1 MEIKGLIVA
10 AGCSTR
16 MKQFKPLML
25 VNGYPMIIWAVMNL
39 QNAGVREIC
48 VVVGCYAEKMQ
59 EILRPFG
66 VTIVYNEAY
75 QDTDMLASVKLGLKT
90 MVNDNTDGILL
101 LPGDSPMINPK
112 TIGAMI
118 KTFQKYQASI
128 LYPFYENKRTHPPL
142 IGKICFQDILRY
154 QGDGGIRSVLF
165 SFEETARQLLVSDYG
180 TSIDADNLTDF
191 QNMDRYA
198 KKNFGIS
205 AELCESLMDEIAVP
219 QHIRRHEQSVRK
231 LAVEMGNYLIQSN
244 CPLDLTLI
252 ESGSLLHDILRASPK
267 HAESGKKFVCQ
278 KGYDAVANVIGNH
291 LSLSHVEQPELNEE
305 TIVFLA
311 DKLIE
316 EDHRTSLEE
325 RYKKAKIKYISD
337 IECYERI
344 TTDYEKAKKLLYEYE
359 VITHEI
365 LSE

>member
-1 MEIKGLIVA
+1 M
-10 AGCSTR
+10 
-16 MKQFKPLML
+16 
-25 VNGYPMIIWAVMNL
+25 
-39 QNAGVREIC
+39 
-48 VVVGCYAEKMQ
+48 
-59 EILRPFG
+59 
-66 VTIVYNEAY
+66 
-75 QDTDMLASVKLGLKT
+75 
-90 MVNDNTDGILL
+90 
-101 LPGDSPMINPK
+101 
-112 TIGAMI
+112 
-118 KTFQKYQASI
+118 
-128 LYPFYENKRTHPPL
+128 
-142 IGKICFQDILRY
+142 
-154 QGDGGIRSVLF
+154 
-165 SFEETARQLLVSDYG
+165 
-180 TSIDADNLTDF
+180 
-191 QNMDRYA
+191 
-198 KKNFGIS
+198 
-205 AELCESLMDEIAVP
+205 
-219 QHIRRHEQSVRK
+219 
-231 LAVEMGNYLIQSN
+231 
-244 CPLDLTLI
+244 TLI

>member
-1 MEIKGLIVA
+1 MA

-75 QDTDMLASVKLGLKT
+75 QDTDMLASVKLGLKK

-231 LAVEMGNYLIQSN
+231 LAVEM
-244 CPLDLTLI
+244 
-252 ESGSLLHDILRASPK
+252 
-267 HAESGKKFVCQ
+267 
-278 KGYDAVANVIGNH
+278 
-291 LSLSHVEQPELNEE
+291 
-305 TIVFLA
+305 
-311 DKLIE
+311 
-316 EDHRTSLEE
+316 
-325 RYKKAKIKYISD
+325 
-337 IECYERI
+337 
-344 TTDYEKAKKLLYEYE
+344 
-359 VITHEI
+359 
-365 LSE
+365 